1 MANEPKKTEK
11 KKAENEPQDDW
22 ENIAE
27 DIDITEDMDMANWD
41 RDLDLNLDW
50 SDEDLLL
57 DSANYEDPVRL
68 YLKEIGMVDLLSTD
82 DEFRLATC
90 IAAIDFMDRCEAAIG
105 DVSKTGSSKVFIGR
119 FVSNSVKHGRNQRK
133 PLRLIKKSIR
143 CRI

>member
-1 MANEPKKTEK
+1 MANEPKKNEK

-90 IAAIDFMDRCEAAIG
+90 IAAIDFMDHCETAIG
-105 DVSKTGSSKVFIGR
+105 DVSED
-119 FVSNSVKHGRNQRK
+119 
-133 PLRLIKKSIR
+133 
-143 CRI
+143 